1 MKNLIVVLLAFG
13 MCLSLTGVSEARP
26 RRRSG
31 YSTSYAAPA
40 GGDTSTAQGVAEIQA
55 RLGRV
60 GHFGGNSGYEGCGS
74 GPTPESALAN
84 CCYSN
89 SGMAVVD
96 QGVAQG
102 SGGRWFACKRYG
114 R

>member
-1 MKNLIVVLLAFG
+1 MVRAFILAALAVAVFA
-13 MCLSLTGVSEARP
+13 LEAHAWP
-26 RRRSG
+26 RRRSSG
-31 YSTSYAAPA
+31 YSSSYAAAPA

-55 RLGRV
+55 RTGRV
-60 GHFGGNSGYEGCGS
+60 GHHGGSSGYEGCGS
-74 GPTPESALAN
+74 GSTPQAALAN

-96 QGVAQG
+96 QGTAQG
-102 SGGRWFACKRYG
+102 ANGQWFACKRY

>member
-1 MKNLIVVLLAFG
+1 MTRLPLALVLFSLAQP
-13 MCLSLTGVSEARP
+13 AYAWP
-26 RRRSG
+26 RSRRSSS
-31 YSTSYAAPA
+31 YSTTYSAPA

-60 GHFGGNSGYEGCGS
+60 GHHGGNRGYEGCGS
-74 GPTPESALAN
+74 GSTPEAALAN
-84 CCYSN
+84 CCFSN

-96 QGVAQG
+96 QGTAQG
-102 SGGRWFACKRYG
+102 SGGRWYACKRY

>member
-1 MKNLIVVLLAFG
+1 MGRYFVAAVVLVAMLA
-13 MCLSLTGVSEARP
+13 ADAHAWP

-31 YSTSYAAPA
+31 GSSARYSAPA
-40 GGDTSTAQGVAEIQA
+40 GGDTSTAQGVADIQA

-60 GHFGGNSGYEGCGS
+60 GHFGGNAGYEGCGS

-102 SGGRWFACKRYG
+102 AGGQWYACKRY

>member
-1 MKNLIVVLLAFG
+1 MTRLA
-13 MCLSLTGVSEARP
+13 LAIILVILATQADARP
-26 RRRSG
+26 RRQAS
-31 YSTSYAAPA
+31 STYAAVPS

-60 GHFGGNSGYEGCGS
+60 GHFGGNRTGSHEGCGC
-74 GPTPESALAN
+74 GATPSAALSS
-84 CCYSN
+84 CCYSQ

-96 QGVAQG
+96 QGVAYG
-102 SGGRWFACKRYG
+102 HGRWFACKRY

>member
-1 MKNLIVVLLAFG
+1 MRIALLMGLAMF
-13 MCLSLTGVSEARP
+13 LSMTVEAHARP
-26 RRRSG
+26 RRQSSRS
-31 YSTSYAAPA
+31 YSTYSAPS
-40 GGDTSTAQGVAEIQA
+40 GDTSTAQGVAEIQA
-55 RLGRV
+55 RRGSC
-60 GHFGGNSGYEGCGS
+60 GHYGGNSGYEGVGMGS
-74 GPTPESALAN
+74 TPDQALAN

-102 SGGRWFACKRYG
+102 SNGRWYACKRF

>member
-1 MKNLIVVLLAFG
+1 MVRAFILAVVAVAVFAP
-13 MCLSLTGVSEARP
+13 EAHAWP
-26 RRRSG
+26 RRRSSG
-31 YSTSYAAPA
+31 YSSSYAAAPV

-55 RLGRV
+55 RTGRV
-60 GHFGGNSGYEGCGS
+60 GHHGGNSGYEGCGS
-74 GPTPESALAN
+74 GPTPQAALAN

-96 QGVAQG
+96 QGTAQG
-102 SGGRWFACKRYG
+102 AGGQWYACKRY

>member
-1 MKNLIVVLLAFG
+1 MRYLILGVVFCCLL
-13 MCLSLTGVSEARP
+13 SSESSAIG
-26 RRRSG
+26 RRRSSG
-31 YSTSYAAPA
+31 SSYAAAPA

-60 GHFGGNSGYEGCGS
+60 GHFGGNRGFEGCGS

-96 QGVAQG
+96 QGTAYG
-102 SGGRWFACKRYG
+102 HGRYFACKRY

>member
-1 MKNLIVVLLAFG
+1 MVRVVLALFLLFSFVGDAH
-13 MCLSLTGVSEARP
+13 AWP
-26 RRRSG
+26 RSRRSSSSG
-31 YSTSYAAPA
+31 GSRYSAPV

-74 GPTPESALAN
+74 GPTPEAALAN
-84 CCYSN
+84 CCYSR

-96 QGVAQG
+96 QGTAQSA
-102 SGGRWFACKRYG
+102 SGQWYATKRY

>member
-1 MKNLIVVLLAFG
+1 MVRLLLVLILLSCA
-13 MCLSLTGVSEARP
+13 MPAAHARP
-26 RRRSG
+26 RWRSG
-31 YSTSYAAPA
+31 GSSYAAAPV

-74 GPTPESALAN
+74 GPTPESAIRN
-84 CCYSN
+84 CCYY
-89 SGMAVVD
+89 GRIRIVD

-102 SGGRWFACKRYG
+102 AGGQWFACIRG
-114 R
+114 H

>member
-1 MKNLIVVLLAFG
+1 MTRLLLILVLLSVAAP
-13 MCLSLTGVSEARP
+13 EAHAWP
-26 RRRSG
+26 RRRSSSSSSR
-31 YSTSYAAPA
+31 YSAPV

-74 GPTPESALAN
+74 GPTPEAALAN
-84 CCYSN
+84 CCYSR

-102 SGGRWFACKRYG
+102 AGGQWYACKRY